1 MTERIT
7 TAGIAIR
14 NGRVLVGKRVEGGS
28 LSGKWEFPGGKNR
41 WGETL
46 EDTLKREYDE
56 ELGVEVEVGKEI
68 FQYDFVNKDTQ
79 YHLKACLVDVLSD
92 DFRLLVHTETK
103 WVDAEELITLSMGG
117 SDNEIRSFIL
127 AEHYI

>member
-14 NGRVLVGKRVEGGS
+14 DGRVLVGKRVKGGS
-28 LSGKWEFPGGKNR
+28 LSEKWEFPGGKNR
-41 WGETL
+41 WGESI

-56 ELGVEVEVGKEI
+56 ELGVKVEVGNEI

-79 YHLKACLVDVLSD
+79 YHLKACLVDVLFD
-92 DFRLLVHTETK
+92 DFRLLVHTDMK
-103 WVDAEELITLSMGG
+103 WVDAENLMDLPMGG
-117 SDNEIRSFIL
+117 SDNEIRSFL
-127 AEHYI
+127 FAEHYI

>member
-14 NGRVLVGKRVEGGS
+14 NGKVLVGKRVKGGS
-28 LSGKWEFPGGKNR
+28 LSEKWEFPGGKNR

-56 ELGVEVEVGKEI
+56 ELGVGVDVGREI
-68 FQYDFVNKDTQ
+68 FRYDFENKDTL

-92 DFRLLVHTETK
+92 DFRLLVHTEMR
-103 WVDAEELITLSMGG
+103 WVGRKELLELPMGG
-117 SDNEIRSFIL
+117 SDSHIR
-127 AEHYI
+127 EHLVSHALI

>member
-14 NGRVLVGKRVEGGS
+14 DGRVLVAKRVKGGS
-28 LSGKWEFPGGKNR
+28 LSEKWEFPGGKNR
-41 WGETL
+41 WGESI

-56 ELGVEVEVGKEI
+56 ELGVKVEVGSEI
-68 FQYDFVNKDTQ
+68 FQYDFVNKETL

-92 DFRLLVHTETK
+92 DFRLLVHTDMK
-103 WVDAEELITLSMGG
+103 WVDAEDLMDLPMGG
-117 SDNEIRSFIL
+117 SDNEIRSFLI

>member
-1 MTERIT
+1 MTERTT

-14 NGRVLVGKRVEGGS
+14 NGKVLVGKRIEGGS

-46 EDTLKREYDE
+46 SDTLKREYDE
-56 ELGVEVEVGKEI
+56 ELGVGVEVGKEI

-79 YHLKACLVDVLSD
+79 YHLKACLVSVLSE
-92 DFRLLVHTETK
+92 DFRILVHTETR
-103 WVDAEELITLSMGG
+103 WVDRNELLSLSMGG
-117 SDNEIRSFIL
+117 SDDAIRSFL
-127 AEHYI
+127 VAEDLI